1 MEIGYHT
8 CNVVDKEIAESKNGA
23 LMCNVKVQFDNGE
36 TGIGR
41 ICLVKTD
48 GSNMDK
54 NIDDVRK
61 IFGWNDDS
69 LETLMAIPC
78 DGIQVTVNVREEE
91 YNNRIEPRIASVYPA
106 RKKASPDEIKSL
118 ASKFKSVLKAG
129 ATTSSIGKLSAQPKK
144 EKAKVDDKPKTDEK
158 SPSIETFEAF
168 SKAFAFITDDSAR
181 NAKWFQFIG
190 EVKGE
195 MFDTD
200 KATRDDWKDLYKAI
214 DDFKVKCLKE
224 QESGDTEN
232 VPF

>member
-1 MEIGYHT
+1 MELGYHT
-8 CNVVDKEIAESKNGA
+8 CNVLEMEIAESKNGA
-23 LMCNVKVQFDNGE
+23 LMCNVNVQFDNGE

-48 GSNMDK
+48 GSNK
-54 NIDDVRK
+54 NIEDVRK

-91 YNNRIEPRIASVYPA
+91 YNNRIEPKIASVWPA

-118 ASKFKSVLKAG
+118 ASKFKSVLKTG
-129 ATTSSIGKLSAQPKK
+129 ATASSIGKLESSKPKK
-144 EKAKVDDKPKTDEK
+144 DKPKTETTTNTDEK
-158 SPSIETFEAF
+158 APSIITFEAF
-168 SKAFAFITDDSAR
+168 KKAFSFITEESLL
-181 NAKWFQFIG
+181 NTKWFQFIG

-200 KATRDDWKDLYKAI
+200 NASRDDWKDLYKAI
-214 DDFKVKCLKE
+214 DGYKDKCLKE
-224 QESGDTEN
+224 QENNDPT
-232 VPF
+232 PF